1 MATTK
6 KTEAPKQTEESSNRN
21 CFIVTPIGGDNTETR
36 RKADGLI
43 DAAII
48 PVLEELDI
56 ECHVAH
62 RIDQSGS
69 ITKQVIAHLVKDDL
83 VIANLTGLNPNVM
96 YELAVRHAARL
107 PIVVVAEKGTNLPF
121 DVTTERTV
129 FYIDDMAGVETLK
142 PILKKA
148 IESALKDEEPDNPIY
163 NAITDFKMKE
173 VAYDK
178 STDTEKYILTQLE
191 NLNTQIKSIQP
202 STFSSKIFEKGTSN
216 ESEKRYSMIIYT
228 KDDQKTTVEKILG
241 NLLIDYVLRGN
252 EIHIGNIT
260 KELADSIQIIIKN
273 NGGSFEKV
281 RVFRPLF

>member
-6 KTEAPKQTEESSNRN
+6 KTGAPKQTEESSNRN

-129 FYIDDMAGVETLK
+129 FYIDDMAGVEKLK

-163 NAITDFKMKE
+163 NAIADFKMRE
-173 VAYDK
+173 VAVAN
-178 STDTEKYILTQLE
+178 SSNTEKYILESIDKISRQL
-191 NLNTQIKSIQP
+191 NSIP
-202 STFSSKIFEKGTSN
+202 HLSNKFYTFT
-216 ESEKRYSMIIYT
+216 SEKY
-228 KDDQKTTVEKILG
+228 
-241 NLLIDYVLRGN
+241 NL
-252 EIHIGNIT
+252 HF
-260 KELADSIQIIIKN
+260 DSEIKN
-273 NGGSFEKV
+273 LKNIQSILNHFNYERTIERLPNGIVSVTIFDIPKITSHGIINIINDNKIDINNVTLDEPPPF
-281 RVFRPLF
+281 